1 MIYDSIAITL
11 SHSISL
17 KRLTTLSFDFEYF
30 SVQKLL
36 KILCCTP
43 NIHTLKLKTISGYQ
57 NNDETLFEK
66 NEDFHLVSHTNVI
79 TNITYEGECAFNEI
93 KLLVTLCPRMEHLTI
108 KTRSKT
114 LESILRFLLDRTNQH
129 TRHLCSLCFS
139 RVHNDCFEK
148 VVKLIKS
155 EALLNDYTLKKLAWK
170 LYLWW

>member
-1 MIYDSIAITL
+1 MTL
-11 SHSISL
+11 SHSIPL
-17 KRLTTLSFDFEYF
+17 RRLTTLSFEFEYF

-43 NIHTLKLKTISGYQ
+43 NIHTLKLKTIPGCQ
-57 NNDETLFEK
+57 NNDDTSLEK
-66 NEDFHLVSHTNVI
+66 SEDFHLVSHTNVI
-79 TNITYEGECAFNEI
+79 TNITHEGDCTLNEI

-108 KTRSKT
+108 KTRSRT

-129 TRHLCSLCFS
+129 TRHLYSLCFS

-148 VVKLIKS
+148 VAKLIKF
-155 EALLNDYTLKKLAWK
+155 EGLLNDYTLKKLAWK